1 MESRQFLDV
10 KIQRKSRSATRTL
23 RGSKYQIC
31 SEKEEEKRR
40 SPTKAATLLKRCNKY
55 LRYQETSCVFCII
68 IIIIITIIII
78 IIIVN
83 NSNTES
89 LLSHTRRREMG
100 RKTD

>member
-40 SPTKAATLLKRCNKY
+40 SPTKAATVLKRCNKY

-68 IIIIITIIII
+68 IIIKIIII
-78 IIIVN
+78 III
-83 NSNTES
+83 
-89 LLSHTRRREMG
+89 
-100 RKTD
+100 

>member
-68 IIIIITIIII
+68 IIIIIITII

-89 LLSHTRRREMG
+89 LLSHTRRREMA